1 MTLHAR
7 ARLDALA
14 ADDAPAFLS
23 FAQQTKE
30 NPAKNTSA
38 GLAEQ
43 IKMVAGPATGL
54 ICCS

>member
-14 ADDAPAFLS
+14 ADDAPAFFS

-30 NPAKNTSA
+30 NPAKNTSP
-38 GLAEQ
+38 GLQ
-43 IKMVAGPATGL
+43 SKLRWLRGPQLA
-54 ICCS
+54 